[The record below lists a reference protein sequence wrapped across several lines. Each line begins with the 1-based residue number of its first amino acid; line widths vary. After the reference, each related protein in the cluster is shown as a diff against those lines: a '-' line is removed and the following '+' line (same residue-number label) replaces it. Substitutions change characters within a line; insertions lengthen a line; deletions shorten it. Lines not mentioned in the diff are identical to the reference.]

1 MPSEQTR
8 RIPATNLEATRER
21 VVSMRRWV
29 HIVNR
34 VLLPVAVF
42 ALAACAVNTT
52 DQVDIAA
59 QSPLHATYLIEGQA
73 VSLVHG
79 RCERP
84 AAPDSAIIAST
95 AVLGRPVTGDLGGSG
110 GEDAVVLLT
119 HDPGGSGVF
128 YYLAAAIREDHR
140 YQGSN
145 AVLLGDRIVPRD
157 IKISHR
163 VVVVRYADRRPDEP
177 MSAYPTI
184 DHELAL
190 AVENGQ
196 LLTIGPLVAG
206 HVTIG
211 HEVRVFQPC
220 NGREA
225 LWLMGASPALKEITA
240 AHRRQSTGE
249 KPYRRV
255 FAVLAGKRVAPPID
269 GFGADY
275 KAAFLAT
282 HLVEMAS
289 GGNCPRDI
297 GPHRAPAPVDKK
309 LSLAIAILNAVG
321 RFIGNQSS
329 RDQHR
334 RMPCPTPILSLK

>member
-1 MPSEQTR
+1 MV
-8 RIPATNLEATRER
+8 L
-21 VVSMRRWV
+21 
-29 HIVNR
+29 IVIFMAM
-34 VLLPVAVF
+34 PVAASSLV
-42 ALAACAVNTT
+42 ACAGN
-52 DQVDIAA
+52 AA
-59 QSPLHATYLIEGQA
+59 ERLDRAASDPLNAIYLIEGHK
-73 VSLVHG
+73 VRLVDG
-79 RCERP
+79 RYERP
-84 AAPDSAIIAST
+84 AAPDSATKIRTT
-95 AVLGRPVTGDLGGSG
+95 AMGRPVTGDLDGAG
-110 GEDAVVLLT
+110 GEDAVLLLT